1 MNNALEQFRDAIRTS
16 GLQPPDVIEPDR
28 FLRFPGEGK
37 RKSNRAGWCKFFADG
52 TGGIFGDFS
61 TGLSANWQAKRDT
74 PYKQAEKEA
83 FMRHVF
89 EAKAQAEADQQSKYD
104 QAAIKAKTIWEV
116 ATPAPENHPYLLK
129 KQIKA
134 HGARLYRGSLV
145 IGGMVCDGALIV
157 PMGIGS
163 EIHSLQLIAA
173 DGDRRFLPCGRTK
186 NCYFVLGDL
195 TGVAA
200 VMIAEGFATG
210 ASIHEGTGHPVV
222 VAFSAGNLES
232 VAKTIHS
239 KMPNL
244 PVIICADDDWKS
256 SGNPG
261 ITKATEAA
269 KSVGGIVAVPVLG
282 ADRPDF
288 ATDFNDMARLY
299 GQEAL
304 ERAIAVA
311 IASAR
316 GKRQPS
322 SRNAQEADHGNQ

>member
-1 MNNALEQFRDAIRTS
+1 MNYALEQFRDAIRTS

-28 FLRFPGEGK
+28 FHRFPGEGK

-74 PYKQAEKEA
+74 PYKQADKEA

-104 QAAIKAKTIWEV
+104 QAAIKAKTIWDV
-116 ATPAPENHPYLLK
+116 ATPAPEKHPYLLK

-134 HGARLYRGSLV
+134 HGARVYRGPLV
-145 IGGMVCDGALIV
+145 IRGMVCDGALIV
-157 PMGIGS
+157 PMMIGS

-186 NCYFVLGDL
+186 NCYFVIGDMK
-195 TGVAA
+195 GVTTLI
-200 VMIAEGFATG
+200 IAEGFATG
-210 ASIHEGTGHPVV
+210 ASIHEGTGHPVA
-222 VAFSAGNLES
+222 VAFSAGNLEP
-232 VAKTIHS
+232 VAKTLHA
-239 KMPNL
+239 KVPDL
-244 PVIICADDDWKS
+244 ALIICGDDDWKS
-256 SGNPG
+256 PGNPG

-269 KSVGGIVAVPVLG
+269 ESVGGLVAIPVFG

-299 GQEAL
+299 GTEAL
-304 ERAIAVA
+304 ERAIAAA

-316 GKRQPS
+316 GNHQPS
-322 SRNAQEADHGNQ
+322 TGNVQEAGHGNQ